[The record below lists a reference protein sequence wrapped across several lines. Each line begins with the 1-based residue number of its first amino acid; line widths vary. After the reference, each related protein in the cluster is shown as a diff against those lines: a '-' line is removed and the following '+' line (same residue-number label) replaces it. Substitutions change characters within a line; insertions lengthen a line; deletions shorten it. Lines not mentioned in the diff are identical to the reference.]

1 MKLKLLMALP
11 RLFIFAGLLTTGC
24 ASLTDSKK
32 VVFVDESGGFVRIG
46 PNVTGQVY
54 VWDGE
59 HWALS
64 QNKIKIPEGWYAGS
78 VGADAK
84 EGLDKAPQSSK

>member
-1 MKLKLLMALP
+1 MKLRLLMALP
-11 RLFIFAGLLTTGC
+11 RLFIFVGLLTTGC
-24 ASLTDSKK
+24 ASLTEAKK

-54 VWDGE
+54 VWDGT

-64 QNKIKIPEGWYAGS
+64 QNKIKIPEGWYTGS

>member
-11 RLFIFAGLLTTGC
+11 RLFIFVGLLTTGC

-59 HWALS
+59 YWALS

-78 VGADAK
+78 VGTDAK